1 MNVIAAILIAL
12 IIVAA
17 LVALGW
23 WLLIETE
30 GVYLGRRVVI
40 WLYDLY
46 AVRYDRI
53 KKFQRHYDHMFLA
66 QPLMERIAPNES
78 PRVLDVATGTGRLPL
93 ALMRHKRFRGRVIGV
108 DLSQRMLEQAAA
120 KLVHPRVQW
129 VCAPAEGLPFPA
141 DTFDVVTCL
150 EAIEFMTKREAALR
164 ELIRV
169 LRPGGILLATNRLN
183 ARWLVGKTY
192 TDDDL
197 AALLQRIGMGQVEIE
212 SWQVDYD
219 LVWGYK
225 KQATAPRAD

>member
-1 MNVIAAILIAL
+1 MNVIAAILIAV
-12 IIVAA
+12 IVVAA

-23 WLLIETE
+23 WLFIETE

-46 AVRYDRI
+46 AARYDRI

-93 ALMRHKRFRGRVIGV
+93 ALIRHKRFRGQVIGL
-108 DLSQRMLEQAAA
+108 DLSRRMLDHAAD
-120 KLVHPRVQW
+120 KLADRRVQW
-129 VCAPAEGLPFPA
+129 VCAPAESLPFPTG
-141 DTFDVVTCL
+141 TFDVVTCL
-150 EAIEFMTKREAALR
+150 EAIEFMTRRETALR
-164 ELIRV
+164 EMIRV
-169 LRPGGILLATNRLN
+169 LRPGGILLATNRIH
-183 ARWLVGKTY
+183 ARWMVGKTY
-192 TDDDL
+192 KDDDL
-197 AALLQRIGMGQVEIE
+197 AALLQRLGMGQVEIE

-225 KQATAPRAD
+225 KQTTAPPAD